1 MSLASSV
8 TQVEEHKKF
17 DRFDFS
23 PGFWVKLTLMAL
35 INALGVY
42 GILAAWAVK
51 SWTIVAFVLIT
62 LIIADVIYFSR
73 RFIPAKYLF
82 PGLIFLLIYQVFV
95 MGYTGFVSFTNY
107 GTGHNSTK
115 DDAITQI
122 LAQHQKRV
130 PGSPTVVTAVVKK
143 ADVFSLAVLNQEKST
158 VAVGNLKQPLENVPG
173 AVVANGVIKEVPG
186 YEVLTFAQLLKAQK
200 EVSGLKAPI
209 STDPNDG
216 FYITTDGTKG
226 FLARSNFKYD
236 KAKDELIDSANNV
249 VYKPNGKG
257 AFASASGEEIQP
269 GWRVPVGFKNYLNVA
284 QGSDLAWPFFNSL
297 IWSFIFA
304 FFSVVTTF
312 AFGLLLALVF
322 HDKRIRGRKIYQSL
336 FILPYAFPAFLSTL
350 VWKGMLNT
358 KFGFINEVLLSGVEI
373 PWLTNGTLAKFSILF
388 VNLWLGF
395 PYMFLICL
403 GALQALPDD
412 VMEAAKMD
420 GAGPIRTLVSV
431 KLPLILVST
440 LPLLIASFAF
450 NFNNFSLIY
459 MLTGGGPGYPGA
471 SVPVGETDI
480 LISMVYKIAF
490 DGGSQNYGLASA
502 LSILIFL
509 VVGVISYFG
518 LRKSNAIGED

>member
-1 MSLASSV
+1 MDQSTV
-8 TQVEEHKKF
+8 KTKRF
-17 DRFDFS
+17 DRFDLS
-23 PGFWVKLTLMAL
+23 WGFWVKVALMAL

-42 GILAAWAVK
+42 GLLAAWAAESYLTLAV
-51 SWTIVAFVLIT
+51 VLVT

-82 PGLIFLLIYQVFV
+82 PGLAFLLVYQVFV

-115 DDAITQI
+115 ADAITQI

-130 PGSPTVVTAVVKK
+130 PGSPTINTTVVEKNDKLSLAIWDAEKK
-143 ADVFSLAVLNQEKST
+143 AVL
-158 VAVGNLKQPLENVPG
+158 VGNMQHPLTLVEG
-173 AVVANGVIKEVPG
+173 AKANDKAITEVPG
-186 YEVLTFAQLLKAQK
+186 YQVLKFADLVKRQQEVA
-200 EVSGLKAPI
+200 GLKAPL
-209 STDPNDG
+209 TDDPNDG
-216 FYITTDGTKG
+216 FYVTTDGTKG
-226 FLARSNFKYD
+226 FLAKSDFRYD
-236 KAKDELIDSANNV
+236 EEKDELLDTTNNV
-249 VYKPNGKG
+249 VYQPNGEG
-257 AFASASGEEIQP
+257 AFADPEGNTIMP
-269 GWRVPVGFKNYLNVA
+269 GWRVPVGFANYTNMA
-284 QGSDLAWPFFNSL
+284 HGSDLAWPFFNAL
-297 IWSFIFA
+297 VWSFIFA
-304 FFSVVTTF
+304 IFSVVSTF

-358 KFGFINEVLLSGVEI
+358 KFGFINEVLLGGAEI
-373 PWLTNGTLAKFSILF
+373 PWLTNGTLAKVSILG

-403 GALQALPDD
+403 GALQALPEDI
-412 VMEAAKMD
+412 MEAAKID
-420 GAGPIRTLVSV
+420 GAGPIRTLFSV

-440 LPLLIASFAF
+440 MPLLIASFAF

-459 MLTGGGPGYPGA
+459 MLTGGGPNYPGA
-471 SVPVGETDI
+471 SLPVGETDI

-490 DGGSQNYGLASA
+490 EGGSQNYGLASA

-518 LRKSNAIGED
+518 LKRSNAMGED